1 MEGKEKEEREDE
13 GSKESVREI
22 TLCRHIPASQPYV
35 PADYVIIR
43 QSFPAVMPWRKAFED
58 MSAELEWMVESWP
71 TRKPRVEG
79 DGKDGRDGSRGK
91 VEEATKTT
99 SKTDFNNLG
108 SLPWKPYREGGFEG
122 WIFSST
128 RGAELLAER
137 LRREKS
143 VIIDGVTYTL
153 SGPEGAPDL
162 FIRRSKHSGQVQ
174 MAAEK
179 TSG

>member
-35 PADYVIIR
+35 PADYVMVR
-43 QSFPAVMPWRKAFED
+43 QSFPAVMPWKKAFED
-58 MSAELEWMVESWP
+58 LSAELEWMVESWS
-71 TRKPRVEG
+71 TRKPEMRG
-79 DGKDGRDGSRGK
+79 DGKDVSRGK

-128 RGAELLAER
+128 KGAEHLAER

-162 FIRRSKHSGQVQ
+162 FIRRLKHSGRVQ

>member
-1 MEGKEKEEREDE
+1 MEGKQEEEREDE

-58 MSAELEWMVESWP
+58 LSAELEWMVESWP
-71 TRKPRVEG
+71 TRKPEMKG
-79 DGKDGRDGSRGK
+79 DGSRGK
-91 VEEATKTT
+91 VEEAIKTT

-128 RGAELLAER
+128 RGAEHLAER

-179 TSG
+179 T

>member
-1 MEGKEKEEREDE
+1 MEEKEKEEREDE

-35 PADYVIIR
+35 PADYVMVR

-58 MSAELEWMVESWP
+58 LSAELEWMVESWP
-71 TRKPRVEG
+71 TRNPEMKG
-79 DGKDGRDGSRGK
+79 DGSRGK
-91 VEEATKTT
+91 VEEAIKTT
-99 SKTDFNNLG
+99 SKTGFNNLG
-108 SLPWKPYREGGFEG
+108 SLSWKPYREGGFDG

-137 LRREKS
+137 LRKEKS

-153 SGPEGAPDL
+153 SGPKGVTDL

-179 TSG
+179 T

>member
-1 MEGKEKEEREDE
+1 MEGKEKEEREDKT
-13 GSKESVREI
+13 SKESVKEI

-35 PADYVIIR
+35 PADYVIVK
-43 QSFPAVMPWRKAFED
+43 QSFPAVIPWRKAFED
-58 MSAELEWMVESWP
+58 LSAELEWMVESWP
-71 TRKPRVEG
+71 TRKPEMRG
-79 DGKDGRDGSRGK
+79 DGTDGSRGK

-137 LRREKS
+137 LRKEKS

-162 FIRRSKHSGQVQ
+162 FIRRSKHSGQAQ
-174 MAAEK
+174 MTVER

>member
-43 QSFPAVMPWRKAFED
+43 QSFTAVMPWRKAFED
-58 MSAELEWMVESWP
+58 LSAELEWMVESWP
-71 TRKPRVEG
+71 TRKPEMGG
-79 DGKDGRDGSRGK
+79 DGKDGNRGK
-91 VEEATKTT
+91 VEEAIKTT

-128 RGAELLAER
+128 RGAEHLVER

-143 VIIDGVTYTL
+143 VTIDGVTYTL

-179 TSG
+179 TSS